1 MATNLKEHKTINL
14 FSNLNLQ
21 EKLNKFYN
29 SILRKNNLLNK

>member
-1 MATNLKEHKTINL
+1 MATNLKERKTINL

>member
-1 MATNLKEHKTINL
+1 MATNLKELMTINL